1 MTALLELK
9 EKLQILYGRYSS
21 YIQPILKFFLAVFI
35 LSSINKT
42 LGYMEMMNSIFVLL
56 IISLLCAI
64 LPLNAI
70 VVFGGITIIIHT
82 FALGLEIGGVTLVLF
97 VLMYLLYFRFTPKDA
112 LAVVISPA
120 AFSLGMPCII
130 PLGFGL
136 LRGPGSAVSVC
147 IGTITYY
154 YLKTIKDVVEPL
166 KAVDKQDIVGNIQAL
181 IGGVLENKELFILM
195 IAGAAVVIIVYS
207 IHKMSMDYSWYIA
220 IVVGCLFYII
230 ISAGGAILLRADIS
244 VPVILV
250 GTIGSGLCALIL
262 EFFCFHVDYK
272 RTEYLEYQ
280 DDTYVYYVK
289 AVPKQAAVKSV
300 SGSSRKSTGNEAG
313 KRSVSEHDDMKRKE
327 QETSTVNRPEEALH
341 IAEQFQ
347 TTEKPIHREPV
358 DTQEIFPDID
368 FEAKLEETLNDID
381 KDIIQ

>member
-1 MTALLELK
+1 MTALIELK

-21 YIQPILKFFLAVFI
+21 YIHPILKFFLAIFI
-35 LSSINKT
+35 FSSINRS
-42 LGYMEMMNSIFVLL
+42 LGYMEMINSIFILL

-70 VVFGGITIIIHT
+70 VVFGGIMIIIHT
-82 FALGLEIGGVTLVLF
+82 FALGLEVGGITLILF
-97 VLMYLLYFRFTPKDA
+97 MLMYLLYFRFTPKDA
-112 LAVVISPA
+112 LAVVMSPA
-120 AFSLGMPCII
+120 AFSLGMPCFI

-154 YLKTIKDVVEPL
+154 YLKMVKDVVEPL
-166 KAVDKQDIVGNIQAL
+166 KAVEKQDIVGNIQAL
-181 IGGVLENKELFILM
+181 IGGVLDNKELFVLM

-207 IHKMSMDYSWYIA
+207 IHKMSVDYAWYIA
-220 IVVGCLFYII
+220 IAVGCLCYII
-230 ISAGGAILLRADIS
+230 ISAGGAILLQADIS

-289 AVPKQAAVKSV
+289 AVPKQAAFN
-300 SGSSRKSTGNEAG
+300 SGSPRHSAGNG
-313 KRSVSEHDDMKRKE
+313 TKKRNIPEHDERKRKE
-327 QETSTVNRPEEALH
+327 QETSTMNLSEEGLH
-341 IAEQFQ
+341 IAEQFR
-347 TTEKPIHREPV
+347 TTEKPIIKEPV

-381 KDIIQ
+381 KDIK